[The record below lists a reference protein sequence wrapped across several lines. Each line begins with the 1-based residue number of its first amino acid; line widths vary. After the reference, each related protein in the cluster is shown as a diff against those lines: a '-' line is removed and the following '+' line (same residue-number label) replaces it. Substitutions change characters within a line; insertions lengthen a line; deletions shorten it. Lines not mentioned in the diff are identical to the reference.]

1 MGEDP
6 LNPQYHHMEA
16 EKAQRMNDQVSF
28 NYHAVEYQ
36 FSSKVAQMLEEGDL
50 PEDGFG
56 NMSLQQHAQP
66 QPQHMLQGMSSHP
79 NLQMSAA
86 DQAVQQSMPM
96 QQQAQV
102 QTPATPQRARRQP
115 PRQRLQTDPAIPVGW
130 EGQLQ
135 QQQEY

>member
-36 FSSKVAQMLEEGDL
+36 FSSKVAQMLEEGEL

-56 NMSLQQHAQP
+56 NLTLQQHAQP
-66 QPQHMLQGMSSHP
+66 QQQHMLQSMSSHP
-79 NLQMSAA
+79 SLQMTAA
-86 DQAVQQSMPM
+86 EQGQH
-96 QQQAQV
+96 QQQV
-102 QTPATPQRARRQP
+102 QAPMTPQRARRQP
-115 PRQRLQTDPAIPVGW
+115 ARTRIQTEPGMTGGW
-130 EGQLQ
+130 DGQLQ
-135 QQQEY
+135 QEY

>member
-16 EKAQRMNDQVSF
+16 EKAQRMNDQNSF

-36 FSSKVAQMLEEGDL
+36 FSSKVAQMLEEGEL

-56 NMSLQQHAQP
+56 NMTLQQHAQP
-66 QPQHMLQGMSSHP
+66 QQQHMLQPMSSHP

-86 DQAVQQSMPM
+86 DQSG
-96 QQQAQV
+96 QQQQMLQQ
-102 QTPATPQRARRQP
+102 QTQATPQRARRQP
-115 PRQRLQTDPAIPVGW
+115 PRTRVQTDPVMSNGW
-130 EGQLQ
+130 EAQLN
-135 QQQEY
+135 EY